1 MIFLLTVWQMDDPA
15 VSHCSACE
23 DVLCWRLRVLSLASN
38 SSATWDC
45 WRDFIFLL
53 RPELF
58 AFLMRRWVVTSP
70 GRKVLSAESAS
81 RLLCSP
87 SLEEEL
93 SDSSKYTRSF
103 PRPSYRTTPSFPS
116 TLTSGWQAR
125 VSSFSPELKLSSV
138 FNVKKKKK
146 KTT

>member
-58 AFLMRRWVVTSP
+58 ALLMRRWVVTIP
-70 GRKVLSAESAS
+70 GRKVLSSESAS